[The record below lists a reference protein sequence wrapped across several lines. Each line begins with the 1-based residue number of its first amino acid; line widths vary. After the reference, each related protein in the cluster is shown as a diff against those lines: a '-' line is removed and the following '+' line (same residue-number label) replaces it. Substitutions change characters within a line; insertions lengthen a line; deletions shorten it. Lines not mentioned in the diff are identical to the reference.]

1 MEPDWGSVIS
11 WYICSMVKFSKGTK
25 VLWEVL
31 TFFVGLLPMWFSNDA
46 VGAPVVSLISPNAPV
61 VRVPEGTGLLIEVE
75 VSDDNFPG
83 SSGESAVSWSVLEAP
98 GGGAVTFSPPTGPAT
113 VATFNVPGYYR
124 ILISGTYDGVN
135 TGTKELAVYAGSD
148 PDDNLIPAD
157 SAVYLTM
164 DEGEGITAAD
174 SRGRQNNGI
183 LRNGARWTGPN
194 GGISGTGIVL
204 DGIDDDIRF
213 ESEGED
219 EVGAPFKG
227 RTINL
232 WFKADDPLLDTKQ
245 VLYQEGTSSLRGFN
259 IYLEAG
265 RLYVGGWTILREVTD
280 LQETFL
286 STELADTNWH
296 QVGLILKGDPGGTI
310 IAFKAF
316 LDGKEFPIGVENTFT
331 ETYQV
336 WYGSRSYTIGSN
348 GAEGGT
354 FPYHDGVGMGT
365 RDHFAGIVDEFQL
378 WNRALNPDEV
388 EQLFNIAGH
397 IGPELTLSTLDRS
410 AGSVV
415 IPPGM
420 GIFLDG
426 DTPGSG
432 SPETQWETVMAPKG
446 GQATFSNST
455 SPSAFATFPTPGY
468 FKLRLT
474 ADDGRQKSAIDVD
487 VHAGLEAGSNFSSS
501 RESVYY
507 SMDQGSGG
515 IVRNSADRS
524 RPGILSNPSAW
535 TSQGGGISGTA
546 IQFDG
551 IDDYIEVDTN
561 DTIQYRTD
569 KISLALWIKP
579 KEISRGRKQVVFQT
593 GDGSGGINIYLDGDL
608 LYFGNWNE
616 GRSSWNTFLPV
627 PITGGRWHHVALV
640 FDYDGSGLPDDG
652 LRAYLNGRQVASGM
666 APSGIDSR
674 LDRGTL
680 GDYLQGSR
688 FHDGNSNSSS
698 SYAFSGTMDEF
709 HFYQDHALT
718 NDEIGMLYAFGN
730 VGPTVDAGADKL
742 VLLPSSMVQLEG
754 SSTDDGRWA
763 SPLTYFWYI
772 LDGPG
777 EGGFRLFE
785 SDGASAEFSN
795 LFLGSYRFALGAYD
809 GQVTTFD
816 ELTVTVRHPTQ
827 FELYM
832 RDFPAIAVDERG
844 HDADPD
850 GDHRTNLA
858 EYAMGGAPDVNETDY
873 QLGLRYELVRE
884 AGHWYAEFR
893 YPRRRDAIQRGLRYQ
908 FQVSDDLSSDS
919 WMDRGYT
926 VLNITPIDEVFL
938 EYRLRMDEP
947 LGSANSKLFGRVK
960 VDLAVAKGT
969 EAQRHKGTKGERARG
984 GAPIRN

>member
-1 MEPDWGSVIS
+1 MIR
-11 WYICSMVKFSKGTK
+11 FSKGTK
-25 VLWEVL
+25 FSWAVL
-31 TFFVGLLPMWFSNDA
+31 TVCVGLLPMWFSNDA
-46 VGAPVVSLISPNAPV
+46 DGAPVVSLISPNAPV
-61 VRVPEGTGLLIEVE
+61 VRVPEGTGLLIEAE

-83 SSGESAVSWSVLEAP
+83 SSGEYAVSWSVLEAP
-98 GGGAVTFSPPTGPAT
+98 EGGAVTFSPPTGPAT

-124 ILISGTYDGVN
+124 ILISGTYDGVS

-148 PDDNLIPAD
+148 PDDNLIPTD
-157 SAVYLTM
+157 SAVYLSM
-164 DEGEGITAAD
+164 NEGGRITAMD

-194 GGISGTGIVL
+194 GGISGTGIIL
-204 DGIDDDIRF
+204 DGIDDNIRF

-219 EVGAPFKG
+219 EIGAPFKG

-232 WFKADDPLLDTKQ
+232 WFKADDPLRETKQ
-245 VLYQEGTSSLRGFN
+245 VLYQEGESSRGFN

-265 RLYVGGWTILREVTD
+265 RLYVGGWSIINEDIER
-280 LQETFL
+280 QEIFL

-296 QVGLILKGDPGGTI
+296 QVGLILEDDSGGTI
-310 IAFKAF
+310 KTFKAF
-316 LDGKEFPIGVENTFT
+316 LDGKELSNAGENTFV
-331 ETYQV
+331 EHYLI
-336 WYGSRSYTIGSN
+336 WLFSRRYYIGSN
-348 GAEGGT
+348 GLSSR
-354 FPYHDGVGMGT
+354 YHDGVGMGT

-420 GIFLDG
+420 GLFLDG
-426 DTPGSG
+426 GTPGS
-432 SPETQWETVMAPKG
+432 SSLVTQWETVMAPKG
-446 GQATFSNST
+446 GEATFSNST
-455 SPSAFATFPTPGY
+455 SPSAFATFSTPGY
-468 FKLRLT
+468 YKLRLT

-487 VHAGLEAGSNFSSS
+487 AHVGLDEGSNFSSS

-515 IVRNSADRS
+515 IVRNSADGS
-524 RPGILSNPSAW
+524 RPGILSNPSGW

-561 DTIQYRTD
+561 DTIQYRTE
-569 KISLALWIKP
+569 KLSLALWIKP
-579 KEISRGRKQVVFQT
+579 NEISMGTKQVVFQI

-640 FDYDGSGLPDDG
+640 FDYDGSGLPYDG

-688 FHDGNSNSSS
+688 FHDEYTNYNLG
-698 SYAFSGTMDEF
+698 YAFSGIMDEF
-709 HFYQDHALT
+709 HAYQDHALT
-718 NDEIGMLYAFGN
+718 IDEIGMLYAFGN
-730 VGPTVDAGADKL
+730 VGPTVDAGADQL

-763 SPLTYFWYI
+763 SPLTHSWHI
-772 LDGPG
+772 IDGPG
-777 EGGFRLFE
+777 GDGGPRLLE
-785 SDGASAEFSN
+785 SNGASGQLDN
-795 LFLGSYRFALGAYD
+795 LEGGSYRFALGAYD

-816 ELTVTVRHPTQ
+816 ELIVTVRHPTQ
-827 FELYM
+827 FEQFM
-832 RDFPAIAVDERG
+832 RDFPAIAVDERD

-850 GDHRTNLA
+850 GDQRSNLA
-858 EYAMGGAPDVNETDY
+858 EYAMGGAPDVSETHS
-873 QLGLRYELVRE
+873 QLVLRHELVRE
-884 AGHWYAEFR
+884 AGQWYAEFR
-893 YPRRRDAIQRGLRYQ
+893 YPRRRDAVQRGLRYA
-908 FQVSDDLSSDS
+908 FEVSDDLSAGS

-947 LGSANSKLFGRVK
+947 LSSANSRLFGRVR
-960 VDLAVAKGT
+960 VYLN
-969 EAQRHKGTKGERARG
+969 E
-984 GAPIRN
+984 